1 MTNDTRRVVFVI
13 EHELPDHGDKHKNFL
28 DELSFINRLELSPWD
43 WNSYCIAEG
52 QDPVRLNIS
61 YDGVEEV

>member
-13 EHELPDHGDKHKNFL
+13 EHVMQDHGDKHKNFQ
-28 DELSFINRLELSPWD
+28 DELSLMTKLLLSPWD
-43 WNSYCIAEG
+43 WSSYCVAEG

-61 YDGVEEV
+61 YDGVEEI

>member
-1 MTNDTRRVVFVI
+1 MSNTRRVVFVI
-13 EHELPDHGDKHKNFL
+13 EHDMPDRGDSHENFK
-28 DELSFINRLELSPWD
+28 DELSLMAKLEMSPWD
-43 WNSYCIAEG
+43 WSSYCVRDG